1 MALELKYDKITSVE
15 IGFDDTA
22 GANFVEIT
30 NVLYFAYRVVSVEGD
45 MVTALS
51 MINDYVPGG
60 VHHSH
65 KYLEMELC
73 LDTDWLTDST
83 LRTTR
88 WAYTQDVDVA
98 AGVHPAID
106 EDGANPDIEYF
117 LVNVRE
123 YDGTATTLCFT
134 YDAVAVENYSV
145 DGNVLWCTGETSE
158 ISNEDGTP
166 HQTVTF
172 KFICLQDVVR
182 A

>member
-1 MALELKYDKITSVE
+1 MALELKFDKISSVE

-182 A
+182 G

>member
-1 MALELKYDKITSVE
+1 MALELKFDKISSVE

-60 VHHSH
+60 VHQSH

>member
-1 MALELKYDKITSVE
+1 MALEVKYDKVSSVE

-83 LRTTR
+83 DRTTR
-88 WAYTQDVDVA
+88 WAYTQDVDAA

-123 YDGTATTLCFT
+123 YDGAATTLCFT
-134 YDAVAVENYSV
+134 YDAPNNY
-145 DGNVLWCTGETSE
+145 GATNVLWCTGETSE

-172 KFICLQDVVR
+172 RFICLQDVVR

>member
-1 MALELKYDKITSVE
+1 MALEVKYDKISSVE
-15 IGFDDTA
+15 IGFDDIA
-22 GANFVEIT
+22 GANYVEIT
-30 NVLYFAYRVVSVEGD
+30 NVLYFAYRIVSVEGD

-60 VHHSH
+60 VHQSH